1 MNKFRARTFC
11 LVLYMEDESHKK
23 AIEKIKQSYDYAM
36 ICHDKDTDENGSVK
50 KEHYHIVIQFKNAK
64 WNTALAEELE
74 IPENYIEEARNIK
87 RALLYLVH
95 FYDDDKYQYPL
106 DDVQGSLKKK
116 LEQYLNGE
124 GKSESEKVL
133 EILEEID
140 KTDNYIHFQAFVR
153 HIAKIGYWD
162 VYRRASSIINH
173 YIDIHN
179 QNY

>member
-11 LVLYMEDESHKK
+11 LVLYEEDETHRK
-23 AIEKIKQSYDYAM
+23 AIEKIKKSYDYAM
-36 ICHDKDTDENGSVK
+36 ILHDKDTDENGAIK

-64 WNTALAEELE
+64 WNSSLAEELE
-74 IPENYIEEARNIK
+74 IAENYIEEARNIK

-95 FYDDDKYQYPL
+95 FYDDDKYQYSINE
-106 DDVQGSLKKK
+106 VQGSLKKK
-116 LEQYLNGE
+116 IEQYLNGE

-133 EILEEID
+133 EILDEID
-140 KTDNYIHFQAFVR
+140 KTDDHIHFQAFVR

-162 VYRRASSIINH
+162 VYRRSASIINH

-179 QNY
+179 QNN